1 LIINQAISDIGGI
14 VPVRIGIGFDVHKLV
29 GDRPLILGG
38 IRIPYEK
45 GLEGFSD
52 ADVLTHAII
61 DAMFGAVAAG
71 DLGHYFP
78 DTDEQFRGISSLKL
92 LEDAVQI
99 LQNKGYRVSNID
111 AIAILEQPKL
121 APYRQQ
127 MRETI
132 ARTAG
137 LDISQVSIKATT
149 TEGLGYTG
157 RGEGIAAQAV
167 VSVVEAG
174 VVTVIESGSSGQ
186 PR

>member
-1 LIINQAISDIGGI
+1 M
-14 VPVRIGIGFDVHKLV
+14 PVRVGIGFDVHKLV

-38 IRIPYEK
+38 VRIPFEK

-71 DLGHYFP
+71 DLGHFFP

-99 LQNKGYRVSNID
+99 LKNKGCRISNID
-111 AIAILEQPKL
+111 VVAILEKPKL

-127 MRETI
+127 MRETV
-132 ARTAG
+132 AKAAG
-137 LDISQVSIKATT
+137 LDVSRVSIKATT

-157 RGEGIAAQAV
+157 RGEGVAAQAV
-167 VSVVEAG
+167 VSV
-174 VVTVIESGSSGQ
+174 IENSDDD
-186 PR
+186 